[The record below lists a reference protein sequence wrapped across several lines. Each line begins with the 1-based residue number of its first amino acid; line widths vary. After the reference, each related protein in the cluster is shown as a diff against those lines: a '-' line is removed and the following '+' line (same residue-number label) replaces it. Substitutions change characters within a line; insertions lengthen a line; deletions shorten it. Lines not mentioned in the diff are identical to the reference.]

1 MATLTPQSLAQQRE
15 KLYEQIRNASRQQAQ
30 QAYQQAMGELRNQL
44 QSQRLQMNQNRGQL
58 AEQAYMA
65 QRSVQNQAQ
74 ARGLGS
80 SGLAA
85 LGAFQAQQQ
94 AGQAVNQL
102 EAQNQ
107 EFQRAAMDTRKSLM
121 NELTAA
127 LRSADLAHG
136 QQMAE
141 SANQQYSQERAEKEF
156 NISTLTELLNL
167 AAMDKEKAKMLAEL
181 MFGGGEIPTG
191 SDLDNL
197 LEAQDPANKYNP
209 LEQEVIKTNETQSGW
224 ENILDFM
231 SNWLSPTYYL
241 GKAAQ
246 GLFGADEE
254 QFNTEWA
261 NAWTKNFLPGV
272 DDTIRLI
279 ENAINGGKEGSL
291 YRKTLTYTLGDDVIE
306 TYDRVDAQNK
316 ITDWFAKNYKEVAN
330 GSIKIDVGNDGVV
343 SFMVGKTKHPTLA
356 DALKDVREKQS

>member
-1 MATLTPQSLAQQRE
+1 
-15 KLYEQIRNASRQQAQ
+15 
-30 QAYQQAMGELRNQL
+30 
-44 QSQRLQMNQNRGQL
+44 MNQNRGQL

-107 EFQRAAMDTRKSLM
+107 EFQRAVIDTRRSLL
-121 NELTAA
+121 NELSTA

-136 QQMAE
+136 QQMAD

-167 AAMDKEKAKMLAEL
+167 ASMDKEKAKMLAEL

-191 SDLDNL
+191 SELDDL

-209 LEQEVIKTNETQSGW
+209 LEQEEIKMNETQSGW
-224 ENILDFM
+224 ENMLDFM
-231 SNWLSPTYYL
+231 ENWLNPLVLL
-241 GKAAQ
+241 GKAGQ

-261 NAWTKNFLPGV
+261 NAWTKNFVPGF
-272 DDTIRLI
+272 DDLLRILNSDPYTF
-279 ENAINGGKEGSL
+279 KEGNL

-316 ITDWFAKNYKEVAN
+316 INAWFADRYKEVAN
-330 GSIKIDVGNDGVV
+330 GSIKIDVGNNGVV
-343 SFMVGKTKHPTLA
+343 SFMVGKTKHKTLA